1 MYNTK
6 VICTYNRSDVF
17 LESDNIT
24 EKDKEFIRDAIYRQE
39 LRDILN
45 ITEYNEQNMCTYSMH
60 QLYEQIKECNELNEC
75 IIKLAGDFN
84 SIDKEFGLMLLYS
97 FDYMYLTHICVSEFL
112 ETGKINDKNITK
124 LKAIV
129 F

>member
-6 VICTYNRSDVF
+6 VICTYNTSDVF

-24 EKDKEFIRDAIYRQE
+24 EKDKEFVRDAIYRQE
-39 LRDILN
+39 LLDILN
-45 ITEYNEQNMCTYSMH
+45 ITEYNETNMSDSMH
-60 QLYEQIKECNELNEC
+60 QLYEQIKECHELNEC
-75 IIKLAGDFN
+75 IMKLAGHFN
-84 SIDKEFGLMLLYS
+84 SIDEEFGLMLLYS
-97 FDYMYLTHICVSEFL
+97 FDYMYLTHICISEFL

>member
-6 VICTYNRSDVF
+6 VICTYNTTDVF

-39 LRDILN
+39 LLDILN
-45 ITEYNEQNMCTYSMH
+45 ITEYNETNMSDSMH
-60 QLYEQIKECNELNEC
+60 QLYEQIKDCNELNEC
-75 IIKLAGDFN
+75 IIKLAGHFN
-84 SIDKEFGLMLLYS
+84 SIDKEFGLMILYS
-97 FDYMYLTHICVSEFL
+97 FDYMYLTHICISEFL
-112 ETGKINDKNITK
+112 KTGKINGKNITK

>member
-6 VICTYNRSDVF
+6 VICTYNTSDVF

-24 EKDKEFIRDAIYRQE
+24 EKDKEFVRDAIYRQE
-39 LRDILN
+39 LLDILN
-45 ITEYNEQNMCTYSMH
+45 ITEYNETNMSDSMH
-60 QLYEQIKECNELNEC
+60 QLYEQIKECHELNEC
-75 IIKLAGDFN
+75 IMKLAGHFN
-84 SIDKEFGLMLLYS
+84 SIDKELGLMLLYS
-97 FDYMYLTHICVSEFL
+97 YDYMHLTHICISEFL
-112 ETGKINDKNITK
+112 KTGKINDKNITK

>member
-6 VICTYNRSDVF
+6 VICTYNTSDVF

-24 EKDKEFIRDAIYRQE
+24 EKDKEFVRDAIYRQE
-39 LRDILN
+39 LLDILN
-45 ITEYNEQNMCTYSMH
+45 ITEYNETNMSDSMH
-60 QLYEQIKECNELNEC
+60 QLYEQIKECNELNGC
-75 IIKLAGDFN
+75 IIKLAGHFN

-97 FDYMYLTHICVSEFL
+97 FDYMYLTHICISEFL